1 MLDLTVKLFQ
11 FKLLLSIEDC
21 ELWWFDIFAS
31 FSLVQSIRLFEPLW
45 NVSKQK
51 LITKIY
57 YEFNCILS

>member
-31 FSLVQSIRLFEPLW
+31 FSLVQPIRLFEPFVVKCFQAKIDYKDLLW
-45 NVSKQK
+45 
-51 LITKIY
+51 I
-57 YEFNCILS
+57 